1 MFSITPRR
9 AGLAGLATTALAAV
23 LVTAAPTIAT
33 ADRADRT
40 DRTERV
46 SVNDAEAAPTAA
58 EHQSGI
64 VLEAAGD
71 GVLVTVYENSKY
83 GNSATVVL
91 GDPDEG
97 HFGYVEQTEPF
108 VVDGELNLVVD
119 VEGTTVSVSGSVAP
133 NGQATRIV
141 EPQQDGGEQI
151 VTRGT
156 NTPLAADLVADIA
169 GEVVALDTAP
179 AFAYDLEVRK
189 VRLYGN

>member
-33 ADRADRT
+33 ADRADRI
-40 DRTERV
+40 ERV
-46 SVNDAEAAPTAA
+46 SVSAAEVPTGV

-91 GDPDEG
+91 GDPDAG

-108 VVDGELNLVVD
+108 VVDGQLNLVVD
-119 VEGTTVSVSGSVAP
+119 VEGTTVSISGSVAP
-133 NGQATRIV
+133 NGKPAKVV

-156 NTPLAADLVADIA
+156 NTPLAAELMADVA
-169 GEVVALDTAP
+169 GEVVVLHTAP

-189 VRLYGN
+189 VALYGN

>member
-33 ADRADRT
+33 ADRADPI
-40 DRTERV
+40 ERV
-46 SVNDAEAAPTAA
+46 SVSAAEVPTGV

-91 GDPDEG
+91 GDIGP
-97 HFGYVEQTEPF
+97 
-108 VVDGELNLVVD
+108 
-119 VEGTTVSVSGSVAP
+119 AP
-133 NGQATRIV
+133 EYT
-141 EPQQDGGEQI
+141 
-151 VTRGT
+151 
-156 NTPLAADLVADIA
+156 
-169 GEVVALDTAP
+169 
-179 AFAYDLEVRK
+179 Y
-189 VRLYGN
+189 